1 MGCIIVCSADKEE
14 SLESTI
20 KWKKIIDENS
30 IQVGGERIPI
40 FLAQNKADLITDK
53 I

>member
-1 MGCIIVCSADKEE
+1 MGCIIVCSADNQE

-30 IQVGGERIPI
+30 INVEGEPIPVY
-40 FLAQNKADLITDK
+40 LA
-53 I
+53 